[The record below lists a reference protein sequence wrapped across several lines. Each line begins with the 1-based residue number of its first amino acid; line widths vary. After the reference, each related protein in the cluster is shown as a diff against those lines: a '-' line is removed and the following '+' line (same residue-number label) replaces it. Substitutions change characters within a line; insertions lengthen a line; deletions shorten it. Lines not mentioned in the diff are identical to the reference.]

1 MNRLSSRTTAA
12 LFGVLM
18 AGALVAGCG
27 STKASPAARS
37 ASSSAGPAVTASASS
52 SAVTSVSP
60 SGSQP
65 ASPAASASVQATDPL
80 AHVNPKLEDQLPDT
94 IQNGPLIKF
103 SLILSAFIA
112 SPPAG
117 GDKALY
123 PAWLVKFGKT
133 PADVDM
139 AIAFA
144 ASDQIDFNA
153 RAIAVPGVS
162 AASLS
167 SAFEQV
173 AKSAGWTVKSYP
185 NLMLTGKTVLEMIDP
200 TATAGPTGGAG
211 YVYARDGVLYEIIT
225 NDQALL
231 QDALIRMP

>member
-1 MNRLSSRTTAA
+1 MNGLSSRTIAA

-18 AGALVAGCG
+18 AGALVSGCG
-27 STKASPAARS
+27 STKASPAAKS
-37 ASSSAGPAVTASASS
+37 ASSSAGPAVTASS
-52 SAVTSVSP
+52 SADAGASASP

-65 ASPAASASVQATDPL
+65 VSPAASASVQATVSL
-80 AHVNPKLEDQLPDT
+80 AHVNAKLEDQLPDT
-94 IQNGPLIKF
+94 IQNVPLTKF

-112 SPPAG
+112 SPPVG

-123 PAWLVKFGKT
+123 AAWLVKFGKT
-133 PADVDM
+133 PADLDM
-139 AIAFA
+139 AISFV

-162 AASLS
+162 AASLT

-173 AKSAGWTVKSYP
+173 ARSAGWTVKSYP

-225 NDQALL
+225 DDQALL
-231 QDALIRMP
+231 QDALIQMP

>member
-27 STKASPAARS
+27 STKASPAAQS
-37 ASSSAGPAVTASASS
+37 ASSSAGPAVTASASP
-52 SAVTSVSP
+52 SAVTSASP

-80 AHVNPKLEDQLPDT
+80 AHVNAKLEDQLPDT
-94 IQNGPLIKF
+94 IQNVPLTKF
-103 SLILSAFIA
+103 SLILSAYIA

-123 PAWLVKFGKT
+123 PGWLVKFGKT
-133 PADVDM
+133 PAEVDM
-139 AIAFA
+139 AIAFV

-167 SAFEQV
+167 SGFEQV
-173 AKSAGWTVKSYP
+173 AKNAGWSVKSYP

-200 TATAGPTGGAG
+200 AATAGPTGGAG
-211 YVYARDGVLYEIIT
+211 YVYARDGVLYEIVT
-225 NDQALL
+225 SDQALL

>member
-1 MNRLSSRTTAA
+1 
-12 LFGVLM
+12 M

-37 ASSSAGPAVTASASS
+37 AGSSAGPAVTASASS
-52 SAVTSVSP
+52 SAVTSASP

-80 AHVNPKLEDQLPDT
+80 AHVNPKLEDKLPDT

-123 PAWLVKFGKT
+123 AAWLVKFGKT

-173 AKSAGWTVKSYP
+173 AKGAGWSVKSYP
-185 NLMLTGKTVLEMIDP
+185 NLMQTGKTVLEMIDP

>member
-1 MNRLSSRTTAA
+1 VT
-12 LFGVLM
+12 V
-18 AGALVAGCG
+18 
-27 STKASPAARS
+27 S
-37 ASSSAGPAVTASASS
+37 ASSSAAASA
-52 SAVTSVSP
+52 AA
-60 SGSQP
+60 SGSQA
-65 ASPAASASVQATDPL
+65 ASPARFGFRRAHGLL
-80 AHVNPKLEDQLPDT
+80 AHVNVSLEDQLPNT
-94 IQNGPLIKF
+94 IQNVPLTKF
-103 SLILSAFIA
+103 SLILSAYIA

-123 PAWLVKFGKT
+123 AAWLVKFGKT

-139 AIAFA
+139 AISFV
-144 ASDQIDFNA
+144 ASDQLDFNA

-225 NDQALL
+225 DDQALL
-231 QDALIRMP
+231 QDALIQMP

>member
-1 MNRLSSRTTAA
+1 VT
-12 LFGVLM
+12 V
-18 AGALVAGCG
+18 
-27 STKASPAARS
+27 S
-37 ASSSAGPAVTASASS
+37 ASSSAAASA
-52 SAVTSVSP
+52 AA
-60 SGSQP
+60 SGSQA
-65 ASPAASASVQATDPL
+65 ASPAASASVEPTDSL
-80 AHVNPKLEDQLPDT
+80 AHVNVSLEDQLPNT
-94 IQNGPLIKF
+94 IQNVPLTKF
-103 SLILSAFIA
+103 SLILSAYIA

-123 PAWLVKFGKT
+123 AAWLVKFGKT

-139 AIAFA
+139 AISFV
-144 ASDQIDFNA
+144 ASDQLDFNA

-225 NDQALL
+225 DDQALL
-231 QDALIRMP
+231 QDALIQMP